1 MAGPKERT
9 PIDVGIKL
17 WPRCRPELS
26 VLRWTR
32 RTTDGQRMSKFFPGD
47 KSLSHSLLS
56 AISSFA
62 LPSSAR
68 PCFPFSESDSPSPP
82 SSLFARNLFGTYS
95 PSVRTEGAKDGLGGE
110 EEGEKWG
117 KQKQPLR
124 ERANEATDIQHL
136 FERDVQGQ
144 SRVWRSRPRSSSP
157 QVAWKEQEDNR
168 SQRPRGC
175 PETTRSK
182 RKRMSHLESR
192 PSLTINDV

>member
-9 PIDVGIKL
+9 QIDVGIKL

-124 ERANEATDIQHL
+124 EREPTKRPTFNTFSNATYKGSLGSGGLDLDPPLHKWL
-136 FERDVQGQ
+136 G
-144 SRVWRSRPRSSSP
+144 
-157 QVAWKEQEDNR
+157 
-168 SQRPRGC
+168 
-175 PETTRSK
+175 RSK
-182 RKRMSHLESR
+182 R
-192 PSLTINDV
+192 TIGRSAPVVALKLHVVRENG